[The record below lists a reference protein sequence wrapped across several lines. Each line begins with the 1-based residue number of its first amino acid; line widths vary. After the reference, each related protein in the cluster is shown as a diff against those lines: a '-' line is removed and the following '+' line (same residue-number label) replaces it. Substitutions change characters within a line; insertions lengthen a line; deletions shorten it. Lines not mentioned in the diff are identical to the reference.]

1 MIKDIIVHLEHQAA
15 RDPARD
21 LPSRPPRSS
30 MRISPQL
37 LLRMHRIFRA
47 M

>member
-21 LPSRPPRSS
+21 FAVWSYRLIDSH
-30 MRISPQL
+30 QGG
-37 LLRMHRIFRA
+37 
-47 M
+47 